1 MENLADIVLGEL
13 LESDDFVNPVE
24 ELRPHRRLELLLR
37 RVGGHNKDGIL
48 EIHRTALVVGQT
60 TVVQNLKEDVE
71 YLALVGGVCAYLMFV
86 KSDEEPKDPRLLKLK
101 EFLSFKKMI
110 IEGLLKATYIVFALF
125 VTLYSF
131 LIMVDTSF
139 ITGLMLLIL
148 LNILLRIGYEASLIV
163 LLIWRNTSDIS
174 KKLGK
179 SDLVEE
185 INEMDET
192 TGSNPGLESTGL
204 ESEVEAETKVEA
216 ADIESE
222 TKVEEP
228 VVKAKP
234 RTRKPKTTDEK
245 EVKKP
250 AKKKTT
256 TKKAPTK
263 KAKVEEVKA
272 EEPSTKEETK

>member
-1 MENLADIVLGEL
+1 MYYYSYYHGP
-13 LESDDFVNPVE
+13 NPV
-24 ELRPHRRLELLLR
+24 
-37 RVGGHNKDGIL
+37 VTVIL
-48 EIHRTALVVGQT
+48 FLI
-60 TVVQNLKEDVE
+60 
-71 YLALVGGVCAYLMFV
+71 ALVGGICAYLMFV
-86 KSDEEPKDPRLLKLK
+86 KSNEEPKDQRLLKLK

-110 IEGLLKATYIVFALF
+110 IEGLLKASYIIFALF
-125 VTLYSF
+125 ITLYSF
-131 LIMVDTSF
+131 QIMVGTSF

-148 LNILLRIGYEASLIV
+148 LNIMLRIGYEASLIV

-179 SDLVEE
+179 
-185 INEMDET
+185 NE
-192 TGSNPGLESTGL
+192 LTGL
-204 ESEVEAETKVEA
+204 ESETKVEA

-234 RTRKPKTTDEK
+234 RTRKPKTTEQK
-245 EVKKP
+245 E

-256 TKKAPTK
+256 TKKTSTK

-272 EEPSTKEETK
+272 EESSTKEETK

>member
-1 MENLADIVLGEL
+1 MYSYSYYHGP
-13 LESDDFVNPVE
+13 NPV
-24 ELRPHRRLELLLR
+24 
-37 RVGGHNKDGIL
+37 VTVIL
-48 EIHRTALVVGQT
+48 FLI
-60 TVVQNLKEDVE
+60 
-71 YLALVGGVCAYLMFV
+71 ALVGGTCAYLMFV
-86 KSDEEPKDPRLLKLK
+86 KSNEEPKDRRLVKLK

-110 IEGLLKATYIVFALF
+110 IEGLLKVTYIVFALF
-125 VTLYSF
+125 ITLYSF
-131 LIMVDTSF
+131 QIMVGTSF

-148 LNILLRIGYEASLIV
+148 LNIMLRIGYEASLIV
-163 LLIWRNTSDIS
+163 LLIWRNTSDIN

-185 INEMDET
+185 IKE
-192 TGSNPGLESTGL
+192 GLEATGL
-204 ESEVEAETKVEA
+204 ESENEAKTSDVEANVKVK
-216 ADIESE
+216 

-234 RTRKPKTTDEK
+234 RTRKPKTTEQK
-245 EVKKP
+245 E

-263 KAKVEEVKA
+263 KAKVEEAKA

>member
-1 MENLADIVLGEL
+1 MYSYSYYHG
-13 LESDDFVNPVE
+13 SNPV
-24 ELRPHRRLELLLR
+24 
-37 RVGGHNKDGIL
+37 VTVIL
-48 EIHRTALVVGQT
+48 FLI
-60 TVVQNLKEDVE
+60 
-71 YLALVGGVCAYLMFV
+71 ALVGGICAYLMFV

-148 LNILLRIGYEASLIV
+148 LNIMLRIGYEASLIV

-179 SDLVEE
+179 SELVEK
-185 INEMDET
+185 IKEMDET
-192 TGSNPGLESTGL
+192 TGSNPGL

-228 VVKAKP
+228 IVKAKP

-263 KAKVEEVKA
+263 KAKVEEAKA

>member
-1 MENLADIVLGEL
+1 MYSYSYYHG
-13 LESDDFVNPVE
+13 SNPV
-24 ELRPHRRLELLLR
+24 
-37 RVGGHNKDGIL
+37 VTVIL
-48 EIHRTALVVGQT
+48 FLI
-60 TVVQNLKEDVE
+60 
-71 YLALVGGVCAYLMFV
+71 ALVGGVCAYLMFV

-110 IEGLLKATYIVFALF
+110 IEGLLKTTYIVFALF

-148 LNILLRIGYEASLIV
+148 LNIMLRIGYEASLIV

-179 SDLVEE
+179 SEF
-185 INEMDET
+185 T
-192 TGSNPGLESTGL
+192 GLESTGL

-250 AKKKTT
+250 AKKKST
-256 TKKAPTK
+256 TKKTTSK

>member
-1 MENLADIVLGEL
+1 MYSYGYYHGANPIVT
-13 LESDDFVNPVE
+13 V
-24 ELRPHRRLELLLR
+24 
-37 RVGGHNKDGIL
+37 IL
-48 EIHRTALVVGQT
+48 FLI
-60 TVVQNLKEDVE
+60 
-71 YLALVGGVCAYLMFV
+71 ALVGGICAYLMFV

-101 EFLSFKKMI
+101 EFLSFNKMI
-110 IEGLLKATYIVFALF
+110 IEGLLKATYIIFALF
-125 VTLYSF
+125 ITLYSF
-131 LIMVDTSF
+131 QIMIGTSF

-148 LNILLRIGYEASLIV
+148 LNIMLRIGYEASLIV
-163 LLIWRNTSDIS
+163 LLIWRNTSDIN

-204 ESEVEAETKVEA
+204 EAETEV
-216 ADIESE
+216 E

-256 TKKAPTK
+256 TKKASTK
-263 KAKVEEVKA
+263 KVKVEEVKA

>member
-1 MENLADIVLGEL
+1 MYSYSYYHG
-13 LESDDFVNPVE
+13 SNPV
-24 ELRPHRRLELLLR
+24 
-37 RVGGHNKDGIL
+37 VTVIL
-48 EIHRTALVVGQT
+48 FLI
-60 TVVQNLKEDVE
+60 
-71 YLALVGGVCAYLMFV
+71 ALVGGVCAYLMFV

-148 LNILLRIGYEASLIV
+148 LNIMLRIGYEASLIV

-179 SDLVEE
+179 SEF
-185 INEMDET
+185 
-192 TGSNPGLESTGL
+192 TGLESTGLESTGL
-204 ESEVEAETKVEA
+204 ESEVEAETKAEA
-216 ADIESE
+216 ADIESK

-234 RTRKPKTTDEK
+234 RTRKPKITDEK

-250 AKKKTT
+250 AKKKST
-256 TKKAPTK
+256 TKKTTSK

>member
-1 MENLADIVLGEL
+1 MYSYSYYHGP
-13 LESDDFVNPVE
+13 NPV
-24 ELRPHRRLELLLR
+24 
-37 RVGGHNKDGIL
+37 VTVIL
-48 EIHRTALVVGQT
+48 FLI
-60 TVVQNLKEDVE
+60 
-71 YLALVGGVCAYLMFV
+71 ALVGGVCAYLMFV
-86 KSDEEPKDPRLLKLK
+86 KSNEEPKDRRLLKLK

-110 IEGLLKATYIVFALF
+110 IEGLLKATYIIFALF
-125 VTLYSF
+125 ITLYSF
-131 LIMVDTSF
+131 QIMVGTSF

-148 LNILLRIGYEASLIV
+148 LNIMLRIGYEASLIV
-163 LLIWRNTSDIS
+163 LLIWRNTNDIS

-179 SDLVEE
+179 
-185 INEMDET
+185 NELT
-192 TGSNPGLESTGL
+192 GLESTRL
-204 ESEVEAETKVEA
+204 ESETKVEA

-234 RTRKPKTTDEK
+234 RTRKPKTTEQK
-245 EVKKP
+245 E

-256 TKKAPTK
+256 TKKTSTK

>member
-1 MENLADIVLGEL
+1 MYSYSYYHGP
-13 LESDDFVNPVE
+13 NPV
-24 ELRPHRRLELLLR
+24 
-37 RVGGHNKDGIL
+37 VTVIL
-48 EIHRTALVVGQT
+48 FLI
-60 TVVQNLKEDVE
+60 
-71 YLALVGGVCAYLMFV
+71 ALVGGTCAYLMFV
-86 KSDEEPKDPRLLKLK
+86 KSNEEPKDRRLLKLK

-110 IEGLLKATYIVFALF
+110 IEGLLKASYIIFALF
-125 VTLYSF
+125 ITLYSF
-131 LIMVDTSF
+131 QIMVGTSF

-148 LNILLRIGYEASLIV
+148 LNIMLRIGYEASLIV
-163 LLIWRNTSDIS
+163 LLIWRNTNDIS

-179 SDLVEE
+179 
-185 INEMDET
+185 NELT
-192 TGSNPGLESTGL
+192 GLESTGL
-204 ESEVEAETKVEA
+204 ESETKVEA

-234 RTRKPKTTDEK
+234 RTRKSKTTEQR
-245 EVKKP
+245 E

-256 TKKAPTK
+256 TKKTSTK

>member
-1 MENLADIVLGEL
+1 MYSYSYYHGP
-13 LESDDFVNPVE
+13 NPV
-24 ELRPHRRLELLLR
+24 
-37 RVGGHNKDGIL
+37 VTVIL
-48 EIHRTALVVGQT
+48 FLI
-60 TVVQNLKEDVE
+60 
-71 YLALVGGVCAYLMFV
+71 ALVGGICAYLMFV
-86 KSDEEPKDPRLLKLK
+86 KSDEEPKDQRLLKLK
-101 EFLSFKKMI
+101 EFLSFNKMI
-110 IEGLLKATYIVFALF
+110 IEGLLKATYIIFALF
-125 VTLYSF
+125 ITLYSF
-131 LIMVDTSF
+131 QIMVGTSF

-148 LNILLRIGYEASLIV
+148 LNIMLRIGYEASLIV

-204 ESEVEAETKVEA
+204 EAETEV
-216 ADIESE
+216 E

-245 EVKKP
+245 DVKKP
-250 AKKKTT
+250 AKKKST
-256 TKKAPTK
+256 TKKTTSK

>member
-1 MENLADIVLGEL
+1 MYSYSYYHGT
-13 LESDDFVNPVE
+13 NPV
-24 ELRPHRRLELLLR
+24 
-37 RVGGHNKDGIL
+37 VTVIL
-48 EIHRTALVVGQT
+48 FLI
-60 TVVQNLKEDVE
+60 
-71 YLALVGGVCAYLMFV
+71 ALVGGVCAYLMFV

-125 VTLYSF
+125 ITLYS
-131 LIMVDTSF
+131 LQIMVGTSF

-148 LNILLRIGYEASLIV
+148 LNIMLRIGYEASLIV
-163 LLIWRNTSDIS
+163 LLIWRNTSDIN

-179 SDLVEE
+179 SELVEK
-185 INEMDET
+185 IKEMDET

-228 VVKAKP
+228 IVKAKP

-263 KAKVEEVKA
+263 KAKVEEAKA

>member
-1 MENLADIVLGEL
+1 MYSYSYYHGP
-13 LESDDFVNPVE
+13 NPV
-24 ELRPHRRLELLLR
+24 
-37 RVGGHNKDGIL
+37 VTVIL
-48 EIHRTALVVGQT
+48 FLI
-60 TVVQNLKEDVE
+60 
-71 YLALVGGVCAYLMFV
+71 ALVGGICAYLMFV
-86 KSDEEPKDPRLLKLK
+86 KSDEEPKDQRLLKLK

-110 IEGLLKATYIVFALF
+110 IEGLLKASYIIFALF
-125 VTLYSF
+125 ITLYSF
-131 LIMVDTSF
+131 QIMVGTSF

-148 LNILLRIGYEASLIV
+148 LNIMLRIGYEASLIV

-179 SDLVEE
+179 TELKE
-185 INEMDET
+185 
-192 TGSNPGLESTGL
+192 GL

-228 VVKAKP
+228 VVKANP
-234 RTRKPKTTDEK
+234 RTRKPKTTEQK
-245 EVKKP
+245 E

-256 TKKAPTK
+256 TKKTSTK
-263 KAKVEEVKA
+263 KAKVEEAKA

>member
-1 MENLADIVLGEL
+1 MYSYSYYHGP
-13 LESDDFVNPVE
+13 NPV
-24 ELRPHRRLELLLR
+24 
-37 RVGGHNKDGIL
+37 VTVIL
-48 EIHRTALVVGQT
+48 FLI
-60 TVVQNLKEDVE
+60 
-71 YLALVGGVCAYLMFV
+71 ALVGGICAYLMFV
-86 KSDEEPKDPRLLKLK
+86 KSDEEPKDSRLLKLK

-110 IEGLLKATYIVFALF
+110 IEGLLKATYIIFALF
-125 VTLYSF
+125 ITLYSF
-131 LIMVDTSF
+131 QIMVGTSF

-148 LNILLRIGYEASLIV
+148 LNIMLRIGYEASLIV
-163 LLIWRNTSDIS
+163 LLIWRNTSDIN

-204 ESEVEAETKVEA
+204 EAETEV
-216 ADIESE
+216 E

-228 VVKAKP
+228 VVKTKP

-245 EVKKP
+245 DVKKP
-250 AKKKTT
+250 AKKKST
-256 TKKAPTK
+256 TKKTTSK

>member
-1 MENLADIVLGEL
+1 MYSYSYYHGT
-13 LESDDFVNPVE
+13 NPV
-24 ELRPHRRLELLLR
+24 
-37 RVGGHNKDGIL
+37 VTVIL
-48 EIHRTALVVGQT
+48 FLI
-60 TVVQNLKEDVE
+60 
-71 YLALVGGVCAYLMFV
+71 ALVGGVCAYLMFV

-148 LNILLRIGYEASLIV
+148 LNIMLRIGYEASLIV

-179 SDLVEE
+179 
-185 INEMDET
+185 NELT
-192 TGSNPGLESTGL
+192 GLESTGL
-204 ESEVEAETKVEA
+204 ESEVEAETKAEA
-216 ADIESE
+216 ADIESK

-250 AKKKTT
+250 AKKKST
-256 TKKAPTK
+256 TKKTTSK
-263 KAKVEEVKA
+263 KAKVEEVEA

>member
-1 MENLADIVLGEL
+1 MYSYSYYHGP
-13 LESDDFVNPVE
+13 NPV
-24 ELRPHRRLELLLR
+24 
-37 RVGGHNKDGIL
+37 VTVIL
-48 EIHRTALVVGQT
+48 FLI
-60 TVVQNLKEDVE
+60 
-71 YLALVGGVCAYLMFV
+71 ALVGGTCAYLMFV
-86 KSDEEPKDPRLLKLK
+86 KSNEEPKDRRLLKLK

-110 IEGLLKATYIVFALF
+110 IEGLLKATYIIFALF
-125 VTLYSF
+125 ITLYSF
-131 LIMVDTSF
+131 QIMVGTSF

-148 LNILLRIGYEASLIV
+148 LNIMLRIGYEASLIV

-179 SDLVEE
+179 
-185 INEMDET
+185 NE
-192 TGSNPGLESTGL
+192 LTGL

-222 TKVEEP
+222 TKVEEL

-234 RTRKPKTTDEK
+234 RTRKPKTTEQK
-245 EVKKP
+245 E

-256 TKKAPTK
+256 TKKTSTK

>member
-1 MENLADIVLGEL
+1 MYSYSYYHG
-13 LESDDFVNPVE
+13 SNPV
-24 ELRPHRRLELLLR
+24 
-37 RVGGHNKDGIL
+37 VTVIL
-48 EIHRTALVVGQT
+48 FLI
-60 TVVQNLKEDVE
+60 
-71 YLALVGGVCAYLMFV
+71 ALVGGVCAYLMFV

-179 SDLVEE
+179 
-185 INEMDET
+185 NELT
-192 TGSNPGLESTGL
+192 GLESTGL

-228 VVKAKP
+228 IVKAKP
-234 RTRKPKTTDEK
+234 RTRKPKTTEQK
-245 EVKKP
+245 E

-256 TKKAPTK
+256 TKKTSTK

>member
-1 MENLADIVLGEL
+1 MYSYSYYHG
-13 LESDDFVNPVE
+13 SNPV
-24 ELRPHRRLELLLR
+24 
-37 RVGGHNKDGIL
+37 VTVIL
-48 EIHRTALVVGQT
+48 FLI
-60 TVVQNLKEDVE
+60 
-71 YLALVGGVCAYLMFV
+71 ALVGGVCAYLMFV

>member
-1 MENLADIVLGEL
+1 MYSYSYYHGP
-13 LESDDFVNPVE
+13 NPV
-24 ELRPHRRLELLLR
+24 
-37 RVGGHNKDGIL
+37 VTVIL
-48 EIHRTALVVGQT
+48 FLI
-60 TVVQNLKEDVE
+60 
-71 YLALVGGVCAYLMFV
+71 ALVGGTCAYLMFV
-86 KSDEEPKDPRLLKLK
+86 KSNEEPKDRRLLKLK

-110 IEGLLKATYIVFALF
+110 IEGLLKATYIIFALF
-125 VTLYSF
+125 ITLYSF
-131 LIMVDTSF
+131 QIMVGTSF

-148 LNILLRIGYEASLIV
+148 LNIMLRIGYEASLIV

-179 SDLVEE
+179 
-185 INEMDET
+185 NE
-192 TGSNPGLESTGL
+192 LTGL

-234 RTRKPKTTDEK
+234 RTRKPKTTEQK
-245 EVKKP
+245 E

-256 TKKAPTK
+256 TKKTSTK

-272 EEPSTKEETK
+272 EEPSSKEETK

>member
-1 MENLADIVLGEL
+1 MYSYSYYHGP
-13 LESDDFVNPVE
+13 NPV
-24 ELRPHRRLELLLR
+24 
-37 RVGGHNKDGIL
+37 VTVIL
-48 EIHRTALVVGQT
+48 FLI
-60 TVVQNLKEDVE
+60 
-71 YLALVGGVCAYLMFV
+71 ALVGGICAYLMFV
-86 KSDEEPKDPRLLKLK
+86 KSNEEPKDQRLLKLK

-110 IEGLLKATYIVFALF
+110 IEGLLKATYIIFALF
-125 VTLYSF
+125 ITLYSF
-131 LIMVDTSF
+131 QIMVGTSF

-148 LNILLRIGYEASLIV
+148 LNIMLRIGYEASLIV

-204 ESEVEAETKVEA
+204 EAETEV
-216 ADIESE
+216 E

-245 EVKKP
+245 DVKKP
-250 AKKKTT
+250 AKKKST
-256 TKKAPTK
+256 TKKTTSK

>member
-1 MENLADIVLGEL
+1 MYSYSYYHG
-13 LESDDFVNPVE
+13 SNPV
-24 ELRPHRRLELLLR
+24 
-37 RVGGHNKDGIL
+37 VTVIL
-48 EIHRTALVVGQT
+48 FLI
-60 TVVQNLKEDVE
+60 
-71 YLALVGGVCAYLMFV
+71 ALVGGVCAYLMFV

-250 AKKKTT
+250 TKKKTT

>member
-1 MENLADIVLGEL
+1 MYSYGYYHGANPIVT
-13 LESDDFVNPVE
+13 V
-24 ELRPHRRLELLLR
+24 
-37 RVGGHNKDGIL
+37 IL
-48 EIHRTALVVGQT
+48 FLI
-60 TVVQNLKEDVE
+60 
-71 YLALVGGVCAYLMFV
+71 ALVGGICAYLMFV

-101 EFLSFKKMI
+101 EFLSFNKMI
-110 IEGLLKATYIVFALF
+110 IEGLLKATYIIFALF
-125 VTLYSF
+125 ITLYSF
-131 LIMVDTSF
+131 QIMIGTSF

-148 LNILLRIGYEASLIV
+148 LNIMLRIGYEASLIV
-163 LLIWRNTSDIS
+163 LLIWRNTSDIN

-204 ESEVEAETKVEA
+204 EAETEV
-216 ADIESE
+216 E

>member
-1 MENLADIVLGEL
+1 MYSYSYYHG
-13 LESDDFVNPVE
+13 SNPV
-24 ELRPHRRLELLLR
+24 
-37 RVGGHNKDGIL
+37 VTVIL
-48 EIHRTALVVGQT
+48 FLI
-60 TVVQNLKEDVE
+60 
-71 YLALVGGVCAYLMFV
+71 ALVGGVCAYLMFV

-131 LIMVDTSF
+131 QIMVGTSF

-163 LLIWRNTSDIS
+163 LLIWRNTSDIN

-179 SDLVEE
+179 
-185 INEMDET
+185 NELT
-192 TGSNPGLESTGL
+192 GLESTGL

-228 VVKAKP
+228 IVKAKP
-234 RTRKPKTTDEK
+234 RTRKPKTTEQK
-245 EVKKP
+245 E

-256 TKKAPTK
+256 TKKTTSK
-263 KAKVEEVKA
+263 KAKVEEAKA

>member
-1 MENLADIVLGEL
+1 MYSYSYYHG
-13 LESDDFVNPVE
+13 SNPV
-24 ELRPHRRLELLLR
+24 
-37 RVGGHNKDGIL
+37 VTVIL
-48 EIHRTALVVGQT
+48 FLI
-60 TVVQNLKEDVE
+60 
-71 YLALVGGVCAYLMFV
+71 ALVGGVCAYLMFV

-148 LNILLRIGYEASLIV
+148 LNIMLRIGYEASLIV
-163 LLIWRNTSDIS
+163 LLIWRNTSDIN

-234 RTRKPKTTDEK
+234 RTRKPKTTNEK

-256 TKKAPTK
+256 TKKASTK
-263 KAKVEEVKA
+263 KVKVEEVKA

>member
-1 MENLADIVLGEL
+1 MYSYSYYHGP
-13 LESDDFVNPVE
+13 NPV
-24 ELRPHRRLELLLR
+24 
-37 RVGGHNKDGIL
+37 VTVIL
-48 EIHRTALVVGQT
+48 FLI
-60 TVVQNLKEDVE
+60 
-71 YLALVGGVCAYLMFV
+71 ALVGGVCAYLMFV

-110 IEGLLKATYIVFALF
+110 IEGLLKATYIIFALF
-125 VTLYSF
+125 ITLYSF
-131 LIMVDTSF
+131 QIMVGTSF

-148 LNILLRIGYEASLIV
+148 LNIMLRIGYEASLIV

-179 SDLVEE
+179 
-185 INEMDET
+185 NE
-192 TGSNPGLESTGL
+192 LTGL

-234 RTRKPKTTDEK
+234 RTRKPKTTEQK
-245 EVKKP
+245 E

-256 TKKAPTK
+256 TKKTSTK

>member
-1 MENLADIVLGEL
+1 MYSYSYYHGP
-13 LESDDFVNPVE
+13 NPV
-24 ELRPHRRLELLLR
+24 
-37 RVGGHNKDGIL
+37 VTVIL
-48 EIHRTALVVGQT
+48 FLI
-60 TVVQNLKEDVE
+60 
-71 YLALVGGVCAYLMFV
+71 ALVGGICAYLMFV
-86 KSDEEPKDPRLLKLK
+86 KSNEEPKDQRLLKLK

-110 IEGLLKATYIVFALF
+110 IEGLLKASYIIFALF
-125 VTLYSF
+125 ITLYSF
-131 LIMVDTSF
+131 QIMIGTSF

-148 LNILLRIGYEASLIV
+148 LNIMLRIGYEASLIV

-179 SDLVEE
+179 NDLVEE

-204 ESEVEAETKVEA
+204 EAETEV
-216 ADIESE
+216 E

-245 EVKKP
+245 DVKKP
-250 AKKKTT
+250 AKKKST
-256 TKKAPTK
+256 TKKTTSK

>member
-1 MENLADIVLGEL
+1 MYSYSYYHGP
-13 LESDDFVNPVE
+13 NPV
-24 ELRPHRRLELLLR
+24 
-37 RVGGHNKDGIL
+37 VTVIL
-48 EIHRTALVVGQT
+48 FLI
-60 TVVQNLKEDVE
+60 
-71 YLALVGGVCAYLMFV
+71 ALVGGICAYLMFV
-86 KSDEEPKDPRLLKLK
+86 KSDEEPKDSRLLKLK

-110 IEGLLKATYIVFALF
+110 IEGLLKATYIIFALF
-125 VTLYSF
+125 ITLYSF
-131 LIMVDTSF
+131 QIMVGTSF

-148 LNILLRIGYEASLIV
+148 LNIMLRIGYEASLIV
-163 LLIWRNTSDIS
+163 LLIWRNTSDIN

-204 ESEVEAETKVEA
+204 EAETEV
-216 ADIESE
+216 E

-245 EVKKP
+245 DVKKP
-250 AKKKTT
+250 AKKKST
-256 TKKAPTK
+256 TKKTTSK

>member
-1 MENLADIVLGEL
+1 MYSYSYYHGP
-13 LESDDFVNPVE
+13 NPV
-24 ELRPHRRLELLLR
+24 
-37 RVGGHNKDGIL
+37 VTVIL
-48 EIHRTALVVGQT
+48 FLI
-60 TVVQNLKEDVE
+60 
-71 YLALVGGVCAYLMFV
+71 ALVGGTCAYLMFV
-86 KSDEEPKDPRLLKLK
+86 KSDEEPKHPRLLRLK

-110 IEGLLKATYIVFALF
+110 IEGLLKASYIIFALF
-125 VTLYSF
+125 ITLYSF
-131 LIMVDTSF
+131 QIMVGTSF

-148 LNILLRIGYEASLIV
+148 LNIMLRIGYEASLIV
-163 LLIWRNTSDIS
+163 LLIWRNTNDIS

-179 SDLVEE
+179 
-185 INEMDET
+185 NELT
-192 TGSNPGLESTGL
+192 GLESTGL
-204 ESEVEAETKVEA
+204 ESETKVEA

-234 RTRKPKTTDEK
+234 RTRKSKTTEQR
-245 EVKKP
+245 E

-256 TKKAPTK
+256 TKKTSTK

>member
-1 MENLADIVLGEL
+1 MYSYSYYHGP
-13 LESDDFVNPVE
+13 NPV
-24 ELRPHRRLELLLR
+24 
-37 RVGGHNKDGIL
+37 VTVIL
-48 EIHRTALVVGQT
+48 FLI
-60 TVVQNLKEDVE
+60 
-71 YLALVGGVCAYLMFV
+71 ALVGGICAHLMFV
-86 KSDEEPKDPRLLKLK
+86 KSDEEPKDQRLLKLK

-110 IEGLLKATYIVFALF
+110 IEGLLKASYIIFALF

-131 LIMVDTSF
+131 QIMIGTSF

-148 LNILLRIGYEASLIV
+148 LNIMLRIGYEASLIV

-179 SDLVEE
+179 SELVEE

-192 TGSNPGLESTGL
+192 TGSNPGLESSGL
-204 ESEVEAETKVEA
+204 EAETEV
-216 ADIESE
+216 E

-245 EVKKP
+245 DVKKP
-250 AKKKTT
+250 AKKKST
-256 TKKAPTK
+256 TKKTTSK

>member
-1 MENLADIVLGEL
+1 MYSYSYYHGTNPIVT
-13 LESDDFVNPVE
+13 V
-24 ELRPHRRLELLLR
+24 
-37 RVGGHNKDGIL
+37 IL
-48 EIHRTALVVGQT
+48 FLI
-60 TVVQNLKEDVE
+60 
-71 YLALVGGVCAYLMFV
+71 ALVGGICAYLMFV
-86 KSDEEPKDPRLLKLK
+86 KSDEEPKDPRLVKLK

-110 IEGLLKATYIVFALF
+110 IEGLLKATYIIFALF
-125 VTLYSF
+125 ITLYSF
-131 LIMVDTSF
+131 LIMIDTSF

-148 LNILLRIGYEASLIV
+148 LNIMLRIGYEASLIV

-234 RTRKPKTTDEK
+234 RTRKAKSIGEK

-250 AKKKTT
+250 AKKKST
-256 TKKAPTK
+256 TKKASSKKTK
-263 KAKVEEVKA
+263 AEEVKT
-272 EEPSTKEETK
+272 EEPSSKEETK

>member
-1 MENLADIVLGEL
+1 MYSYSYYHGP
-13 LESDDFVNPVE
+13 NPV
-24 ELRPHRRLELLLR
+24 
-37 RVGGHNKDGIL
+37 VTVIL
-48 EIHRTALVVGQT
+48 FLI
-60 TVVQNLKEDVE
+60 
-71 YLALVGGVCAYLMFV
+71 ALVGGTCAYLMFV
-86 KSDEEPKDPRLLKLK
+86 KSNEEPKDRRLLKLK

-110 IEGLLKATYIVFALF
+110 IEGLLKATYIIFALF
-125 VTLYSF
+125 ITLYSF
-131 LIMVDTSF
+131 QIMVGTSF

-148 LNILLRIGYEASLIV
+148 LNIMLRIGYEASLIV
-163 LLIWRNTSDIS
+163 LLIWRNTNDIS

-179 SDLVEE
+179 
-185 INEMDET
+185 NE
-192 TGSNPGLESTGL
+192 LTGL

-234 RTRKPKTTDEK
+234 RTRKLKTTEQK
-245 EVKKP
+245 E

-256 TKKAPTK
+256 TKKTSTK

>member
-1 MENLADIVLGEL
+1 MYSYSYYHGP
-13 LESDDFVNPVE
+13 NPV
-24 ELRPHRRLELLLR
+24 
-37 RVGGHNKDGIL
+37 VTVIL
-48 EIHRTALVVGQT
+48 FLI
-60 TVVQNLKEDVE
+60 
-71 YLALVGGVCAYLMFV
+71 ALVGGICAYLMFV

-110 IEGLLKATYIVFALF
+110 IEGLLKATYIIFALF
-125 VTLYSF
+125 ITLYSF
-131 LIMVDTSF
+131 QIMVGTSF

-148 LNILLRIGYEASLIV
+148 LNIMLRIGYEASLIV
-163 LLIWRNTSDIS
+163 LLIWRNTNDIS

-179 SDLVEE
+179 
-185 INEMDET
+185 NE
-192 TGSNPGLESTGL
+192 LTGL

-216 ADIESE
+216 TDIESE

-234 RTRKPKTTDEK
+234 RTRKLKTTEQK
-245 EVKKP
+245 E

-256 TKKAPTK
+256 TKKASTK
-263 KAKVEEVKA
+263 KVKVEEVKA